1 MKRHYGK
8 RFIRSL
14 VFGTTMRLL
23 QMADIEYYIG
33 AVCPIVGSIRESL
46 TCLGRRWSSNYVDT
60 RTISGICRCR

>member
-8 RFIRSL
+8 RFIHSL
-14 VFGTTMRLL
+14 AFGTTMRIL

-33 AVCPIVGSIRESL
+33 AVCLIVGSIRESL
-46 TCLGRRWSSNYVDT
+46 TCLGRRWSGNYVDT